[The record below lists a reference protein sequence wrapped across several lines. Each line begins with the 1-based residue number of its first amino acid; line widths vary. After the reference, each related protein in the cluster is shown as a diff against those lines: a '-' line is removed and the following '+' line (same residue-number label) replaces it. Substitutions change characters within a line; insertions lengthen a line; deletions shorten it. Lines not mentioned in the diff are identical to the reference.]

1 MKNDEIYVIGH
12 KKPDSDSIV
21 SAIAYA
27 YLLNQCGKKAV
38 AGRLGDINE
47 ETAYLLDRFGYE
59 EPVLI
64 EDARVRLSEIEL
76 KQADHILPDT
86 TIFEAKEIMNQ
97 KQARILGVLDQDQK
111 LLGVVTRSDL
121 ALLGMGDTALGI
133 DLLKETPIELM
144 AKTIEGKIIYKADEH
159 HVNGKVSII
168 ALCKTKLERYEIRDR
183 IVIIGDDPQGQK
195 ESIEKGAGI
204 LIAVWTDHIEEGV
217 LKAAREHNC
226 SIIISGI
233 GSMNTSR
240 YLYFSIPVKLIMQKK
255 IIYFKEDEFVEDVMI
270 KMRDT
275 TFNTYPVL
283 DKKDCLI
290 GYVSRYHIMNAQNK
304 NIIMVDHNE
313 FSQSVNG
320 IEKANLLEVI
330 DHHRIHN
337 FSTLSPIAFRNEIIG
352 STASIITSMFFE
364 RHIEIPENL
373 AGLLL
378 GAIISDGLNFQSPTT
393 TKKDTELAQ
402 QLAMISHE
410 DADALA
416 YKMFSI
422 TMNLPKNISKE
433 ELIQRIE
440 ADMKTFDMKGSKVL
454 ISQVFIL
461 DLSSVRSIKEKVQEI
476 LEEMTIKYN
485 GDLVIVAFTSIKK
498 KGSILYGAGLKEN
511 LLWQTFGKKNVFVKD
526 LLSRKKQIV
535 PDLTQTFNKFS

>member
-97 KQARILGVLDQDQK
+97 NQARILGVLDQDQK

-168 ALCKTKLERYEIRDR
+168 ALCKTKLERYEIQDR

-204 LIAVWTDHIEEGV
+204 LIAVWTDHIEEDV

-255 IIYFKEDEFVEDVMI
+255 ITYFKEDEFVEDVMI

-485 GDLVIVAFTSIKK
+485 SDLVIVAFTSIKK
-498 KGSILYGAGLKEN
+498 KGSILYGSGSKEN

>member
-59 EPVLI
+59 EPILI

-97 KQARILGVLDQDQK
+97 NQARILGVLDQDQK

-144 AKTIEGKIIYKADEH
+144 AKTIEGKIIYKADKH

-168 ALCKTKLERYEIRDR
+168 ALCKTKLERYEIQDR

-204 LIAVWTDHIEEGV
+204 LIAVWTDHIEEDV

-255 IIYFKEDEFVEDVMI
+255 ITYFKEDEFVEDVMI

-364 RHIEIPENL
+364 RNIEIPENL

-461 DLSSVRSIKEKVQEI
+461 DLSSVRSIKAKVQEI

-498 KGSILYGAGLKEN
+498 KGSILYGAGSKEN

>member
-64 EDARVRLSEIEL
+64 EDARVHLSEIEL

-97 KQARILGVLDQDQK
+97 NQARILGVLDQDQK

-204 LIAVWTDHIEEGV
+204 LIAVWTDHIEEDV

-255 IIYFKEDEFVEDVMI
+255 ITYFREDEFVEDVMI

-283 DKKDCLI
+283 DKEDCLI

-393 TKKDTELAQ
+393 TKKDTELAC
-402 QLAMISHE
+402 QLAKISNE

-422 TMNLPKNISKE
+422 TMNLPRNISKE

-485 GDLVIVAFTSIKK
+485 ADLVIVAFTSIKK
-498 KGSILYGAGLKEN
+498 KGSILYGAGSKEN

>member
-97 KQARILGVLDQDQK
+97 NQARILGVLDQDQK

-133 DLLKETPIELM
+133 DLLKETLIELM

-168 ALCKTKLERYEIRDR
+168 ALCKTKLERYEIQDR

-204 LIAVWTDHIEEGV
+204 LIAVWTDHIEEDV

-255 IIYFKEDEFVEDVMI
+255 ITYFKEGEFVEDVMI

-283 DKKDCLI
+283 DKKDCLV

-352 STASIITSMFFE
+352 STASIITSMFLE
-364 RHIEIPENL
+364 RHVDIPENL

-393 TKKDTELAQ
+393 TKKDVELAHD
-402 QLAMISHE
+402 LAEISKE
-410 DADALA
+410 DVDALA

-422 TMNLPKNISKE
+422 TMNLPKNMSKV
-433 ELIQRIE
+433 ELLQRIE
-440 ADMKTFDMKGSKVL
+440 ADMKTFDMNGSKVM

-461 DLSSVRSIKEKVQEI
+461 DLSSIRNIKDTIQEI
-476 LEEMTIKYN
+476 LEEMVIKYN
-485 GDLVIVAFTSIKK
+485 TDLMMVAFTSIKK
-498 KGSILYGAGLKEN
+498 KGSIFYGAGQKES
-511 LLWQTFGKKNVFVKD
+511 LLWETFGRKNVFVKGI
-526 LLSRKKQIV
+526 LSRKKQIV
-535 PDLTQTFNKFS
+535 PDLTQTFNKFM

>member
-1 MKNDEIYVIGH
+1 MDTKNQ
-12 KKPDSDSIV
+12 IV

-97 KQARILGVLDQDQK
+97 NQARILGVLDQDQK

-144 AKTIEGKIIYKADEH
+144 AKTIEGKIIYKADKH

-168 ALCKTKLERYEIRDR
+168 ALCKTKLERYEIQDR

-204 LIAVWTDHIEEGV
+204 LIAVWTDHIEEDV

-255 IIYFKEDEFVEDVMI
+255 ITYFKEDEFVEDVMI

-498 KGSILYGAGLKEN
+498 KGSILYGAGSKEN

>member
-1 MKNDEIYVIGH
+1 MKNDKIYIIGH

-27 YLLNQCGKKAV
+27 YLLNQCGKRTV

-59 EPVLI
+59 EPALI

-76 KQADHILPDT
+76 KQADHILPET

-97 KQARILGVLDQDQK
+97 NQARILGVLDQDQK

-144 AKTIEGKIIYKADEH
+144 AKTIEGKIVYKADDH

-168 ALCKTKLERYEIRDR
+168 ALCQTKLKRYEIQDR

-204 LIAVWTDHIEEGV
+204 LIAVWTDHIEEDV
-217 LKAAREHNC
+217 LKAAKEHNC

-255 IIYFKEDEFVEDVMI
+255 ITYFKEDEFVEDVMI

-283 DKKDCLI
+283 DRKDCLI

-352 STASIITSMFFE
+352 STASIVTSMFFE
-364 RHIEIPENL
+364 RHVEIPENL

-393 TKKDTELAQ
+393 TKKDMELAQ
-402 QLAMISHE
+402 RLAKISKE
-410 DADALA
+410 DVDALA

-461 DLSSVRSIKEKVQEI
+461 DLSSVRSIKDKVQQI
-476 LEEMTIKYN
+476 LEEMTTKYN
-485 GDLVIVAFTSIKK
+485 GDLVMVAFTSIKK
-498 KGSILYGAGLKEN
+498 KGSILYGAGSKES
-511 LLWQTFGKKNVFVKD
+511 LLWETFGRKNVFVKD

>member
-97 KQARILGVLDQDQK
+97 NQARILGVLDQDQK

-168 ALCKTKLERYEIRDR
+168 ALCKTKLERYEIQDR

-204 LIAVWTDHIEEGV
+204 LIAVWTDHIEEDV

-255 IIYFKEDEFVEDVMI
+255 ITYFKEDEFVEDVMI

-402 QLAMISHE
+402 QLAMISYE

-440 ADMKTFDMKGSKVL
+440 ADMKIFDMKGSKVL

-485 GDLVIVAFTSIKK
+485 GNLVIVAFTSIKK
-498 KGSILYGAGLKEN
+498 KGSILYGAGSKEN

-535 PDLTQTFNKFS
+535 PDLMQTFNKFS

>member
-97 KQARILGVLDQDQK
+97 NQARILGVLDQDQK

-144 AKTIEGKIIYKADEH
+144 AKTIEGKIVYKADEH

-168 ALCKTKLERYEIRDR
+168 ALCQTKLERYEIQDR

-204 LIAVWTDHIEEGV
+204 LIAVWTDHIEEDV

-255 IIYFKEDEFVEDVMI
+255 ITYFKEDEFVEDVMI

-352 STASIITSMFFE
+352 STASIITSMFLE
-364 RHIEIPENL
+364 RHVDIPENL

-393 TKKDTELAQ
+393 TKKDVELAHD
-402 QLAMISHE
+402 LAEISKE
-410 DADALA
+410 DVDALA

-422 TMNLPKNISKE
+422 TMNLPKNMSKV
-433 ELIQRIE
+433 ELLQRIE
-440 ADMKTFDMKGSKVL
+440 ADMKTFDMNGSKVM

-461 DLSSVRSIKEKVQEI
+461 DLSSIRNIKDTIQEI
-476 LEEMTIKYN
+476 LEEMVIKYN
-485 GDLVIVAFTSIKK
+485 TDLMMVAFTSIKK
-498 KGSILYGAGLKEN
+498 KGSIFYGAGQKES
-511 LLWQTFGKKNVFVKD
+511 LLWETFGRKNVFVKGI
-526 LLSRKKQIV
+526 LSRKKQIV
-535 PDLTQTFNKFS
+535 PDLTQTFNKFM

>member
-12 KKPDSDSIV
+12 KKPDSDSLV

-27 YLLNQCGKKAV
+27 YLLNQCEKKAV

-97 KQARILGVLDQDQK
+97 NQARILGVLDQDQK

-144 AKTIEGKIIYKADEH
+144 AKTIEGKIIYKADEN

-168 ALCKTKLERYEIRDR
+168 ALCKTKLERYEIQDR

-204 LIAVWTDHIEEGV
+204 LIAVWTDHIEEDV

-255 IIYFKEDEFVEDVMI
+255 ITYFKEDEFVEDVMI

-275 TFNTYPVL
+275 TFNT
-283 DKKDCLI
+283 
-290 GYVSRYHIMNAQNK
+290 
-304 NIIMVDHNE
+304 
-313 FSQSVNG
+313 NG

-498 KGSILYGAGLKEN
+498 KGSILYGAGSKEN

>member
-38 AGRLGDINE
+38 VGRLGDINE

-97 KQARILGVLDQDQK
+97 NQARILGVLDQDQK

-168 ALCKTKLERYEIRDR
+168 ALCKTKLERYEIQDR

-204 LIAVWTDHIEEGV
+204 LIAVWTDHIEEDV

-255 IIYFKEDEFVEDVMI
+255 ITYFKEDEFVEDVMI

-498 KGSILYGAGLKEN
+498 KGSILYGVGSKEN

>member
-27 YLLNQCGKKAV
+27 YLLNQCGRKAI

-59 EPVLI
+59 EPILI
-64 EDARVRLSEIEL
+64 EDARVRLAEIEL
-76 KQADHILPDT
+76 KQADYILPDT
-86 TIFEAKEIMNQ
+86 TIFEAKEVMSQN
-97 KQARILGVLDQDQK
+97 QARILGVLDQDQK

-144 AKTIEGKIIYKADEH
+144 AKTIEGKIVYKADEH

-168 ALCKTKLERYEIRDR
+168 ALCQTKLERYEIQDR

-204 LIAVWTDHIEEGV
+204 LIAVWTDHIEEDV
-217 LKAAREHNC
+217 LEAAREHNC

-255 IIYFKEDEFVEDVMI
+255 ITYFREDEFVEDVMV

-283 DKKDCLI
+283 DQKDCLV

-304 NIIMVDHNE
+304 NVIMVDHNE

-352 STASIITSMFFE
+352 STASIITSMFLE
-364 RHIEIPENL
+364 RHVDIPENL

-393 TKKDTELAQ
+393 TKKDVELAHD
-402 QLAMISHE
+402 LAEISKE
-410 DADALA
+410 DVDALA

-422 TMNLPKNISKE
+422 TMNLPKNMSKV
-433 ELIQRIE
+433 ELLQRIE
-440 ADMKTFDMKGSKVL
+440 ADMKTFDMNGSKVM

-461 DLSSVRSIKEKVQEI
+461 DLSSIRNIKDTIQEI
-476 LEEMTIKYN
+476 LEEMVIKYN
-485 GDLVIVAFTSIKK
+485 TDLMMVAFTSIKK
-498 KGSILYGAGLKEN
+498 KGSIFYGAGQKES
-511 LLWQTFGKKNVFVKD
+511 LLWETFGRKNVFVKGI
-526 LLSRKKQIV
+526 LSRKKQIV
-535 PDLTQTFNKFS
+535 PDLTQTFNKFM

>member
-97 KQARILGVLDQDQK
+97 NQARILGVLDQDQK

-144 AKTIEGKIIYKADEH
+144 AKTIEGKIIYKADKH

-168 ALCKTKLERYEIRDR
+168 ALCKTKLERYEIQDR

-195 ESIEKGAGI
+195 ESIEKGACI
-204 LIAVWTDHIEEGV
+204 LIAVWTDHIEEDV

-255 IIYFKEDEFVEDVMI
+255 ITYFKEDEFVEDVMI

-461 DLSSVRSIKEKVQEI
+461 DLSSVRSIKEKVQKI

-498 KGSILYGAGLKEN
+498 KGSILYGAGSKEN

-535 PDLTQTFNKFS
+535 PDLMQTFNKFS

>member
-97 KQARILGVLDQDQK
+97 NQARILGVLDQDQK

-168 ALCKTKLERYEIRDR
+168 ALCKTKLERYEIQDR
-183 IVIIGDDPQGQK
+183 IGIIGDDPQGQK

-204 LIAVWTDHIEEGV
+204 LIAVWTDHIEEDV

-255 IIYFKEDEFVEDVMI
+255 ITYFKEGEFVEDVMI

-352 STASIITSMFFE
+352 STASIITSMFLE
-364 RHIEIPENL
+364 RHVDIPENL

-378 GAIISDGLNFQSPTT
+378 VAIISDGLNFQSPTT
-393 TKKDTELAQ
+393 TKKDVELAHD
-402 QLAMISHE
+402 LAEISKE
-410 DADALA
+410 DVDALA

-422 TMNLPKNISKE
+422 TMNLPKNMSKV
-433 ELIQRIE
+433 ELLQRIE
-440 ADMKTFDMKGSKVL
+440 ADMKTFDMNGSKVM

-461 DLSSVRSIKEKVQEI
+461 DLSSIRNIKDTIQEI
-476 LEEMTIKYN
+476 LEEMVIKYN
-485 GDLVIVAFTSIKK
+485 TDLMMVAFTSIKK
-498 KGSILYGAGLKEN
+498 KGSIFYGAGQKES
-511 LLWQTFGKKNVFVKD
+511 LLWETFGRKNVFVKGV
-526 LLSRKKQIV
+526 LSRKKQIV
-535 PDLTQTFNKFS
+535 PDLTQTFNKFM

>member
-27 YLLNQCGKKAV
+27 YLLNQCEKKAV

-86 TIFEAKEIMNQ
+86 TIFETKEIMNQ
-97 KQARILGVLDQDQK
+97 NQARILGVLDQDQK

-144 AKTIEGKIIYKADEH
+144 AKTIEGKIIYKADKH

-168 ALCKTKLERYEIRDR
+168 ALCKTKLERYEIQDR

-204 LIAVWTDHIEEGV
+204 LIAVWTDHIEENV

-255 IIYFKEDEFVEDVMI
+255 ITYFKEDEFVEDVMI

-498 KGSILYGAGLKEN
+498 KGSILYGAGSKEN

>member
-1 MKNDEIYVIGH
+1 M
-12 KKPDSDSIV
+12 
-21 SAIAYA
+21 
-27 YLLNQCGKKAV
+27 
-38 AGRLGDINE
+38 
-47 ETAYLLDRFGYE
+47 
-59 EPVLI
+59 
-64 EDARVRLSEIEL
+64 
-76 KQADHILPDT
+76 PDT

-97 KQARILGVLDQDQK
+97 NQARILGVLDQDQK

-168 ALCKTKLERYEIRDR
+168 ALCKTKLERYEIQDR

-204 LIAVWTDHIEEGV
+204 LIAVWTDHIEEDV

-255 IIYFKEDEFVEDVMI
+255 ITYFKEDEFVEDVMI

-352 STASIITSMFFE
+352 STARSLHRCFLS
-364 RHIEIPENL
+364 
-373 AGLLL
+373 
-378 GAIISDGLNFQSPTT
+378 AILKF
-393 TKKDTELAQ
+393 
-402 QLAMISHE
+402 
-410 DADALA
+410 
-416 YKMFSI
+416 
-422 TMNLPKNISKE
+422 
-433 ELIQRIE
+433 QRI
-440 ADMKTFDMKGSKVL
+440 
-454 ISQVFIL
+454 
-461 DLSSVRSIKEKVQEI
+461 
-476 LEEMTIKYN
+476 
-485 GDLVIVAFTSIKK
+485 
-498 KGSILYGAGLKEN
+498 
-511 LLWQTFGKKNVFVKD
+511 
-526 LLSRKKQIV
+526 
-535 PDLTQTFNKFS
+535 